1 MRAQS
6 PKTVLYIFLFS
17 VFLANFISAG
27 AQEPPSSRQEPVTNS
42 PSQPSVSGAPGQSQS
57 GPQNKGPS
65 SAQQNQQVPN
75 QPASVSQPEPALSSP
90 VMEINRLDTKE
101 PLYSIELRDVPL
113 LDLFRVI
120 AHDYKMN
127 ILVDKDIT
135 GTITAS
141 LNNIPMDEALDA
153 IADMSNL
160 TIEKKGN
167 IIKVG
172 PNLITKTFQLKYVE
186 AKKLLGVGS
195 STNNSASSSSAAQ
208 SGGSSS
214 LSRQES
220 GVFDLI
226 SDKGKILL
234 GDQPNTLTIVD
245 SPLYVK
251 KVEDYL
257 KVVDQPMARRVF
269 KLKYLRATD
278 VVGQPVASSTSSS
291 STSTAGSTTSST
303 SSSGTSSSSSGGG

>member
-1 MRAQS
+1 MAD
-6 PKTVLYIFLFS
+6 
-17 VFLANFISAG
+17 
-27 AQEPPSSRQEPVTNS
+27 AQEPPSSRQGQVSAS
-42 PSQPSVSGAPGQSQS
+42 PSQPPASGASGQPQS
-57 GPQNKGPS
+57 VPQNNGPS
-65 SAQQNQQVPN
+65 SPQQNQQVPN
-75 QPASVSQPEPALSSP
+75 QQSSSSQSEPALSAP

-141 LNNIPMDEALDA
+141 LNNIPMDEALEA

-195 STNNSASSSSAAQ
+195 SANNSASSSSSTQ
-208 SGGSSS
+208 SSGSAS

-245 SPLYVK
+245 SPSYVK
-251 KVEDYL
+251 KIEDYL

-278 VVGQPVASSTSSS
+278 VVGQPAASSTSSS
-291 STSTAGSTTSST
+291 TGTTGTTTGST